1 MGRLWQT
8 INGKRKRTKEGI
20 KHEYEKF
27 QSSAKARADRSA
39 RTVARRKANRSG
51 RTHKGDGKEI
61 DHIKGLSEGGSKRS
75 SNTRVISRE
84 ANRSR
89 RQSSRKRGSTRN
101 RSRWGK

>member
-51 RTHKGDGKEI
+51 RTHKGDGKEL
-61 DHIKGLSEGGSKRS
+61 DHIKGLADGGSNS
-75 SNTRVISRE
+75 PSNLRVISRSI
-84 ANRSR
+84 NRGR
-89 RQSSRKRGSTRN
+89 RQGSRKRGSG
-101 RSRWGK
+101 RSRSSWGK